1 LSRAFPGYVPVL
13 RHACLFFGAPPVI
26 CSPEFRRLL
35 PIPGGTPLSR
45 ALPGYAP
52 VLRHACLFFGA
63 LSPLGFRN
71 FSSLSR

>member
-1 LSRAFPGYVPVL
+1 LSRALPGYLLLPL
-13 RHACLFFGAPPVI
+13 L
-26 CSPEFRRLL
+26 SRRLL
-35 PIPGGTPLSR
+35 PIPVGTPLSR